1 MRTMGEVD
9 MVSSLQTARI
19 IHGKK
24 IQTGQSSLGRVEKA
38 VILSVKL
45 HNSTLHPCTA
55 LNGGEFHQ
63 QT

>member
-1 MRTMGEVD
+1 

-19 IHGKK
+19 IHCKK

-38 VILSVKL
+38 AILSYKL
-45 HNSTLHPCTA
+45 HNSFLHPCTA